1 MSVAEVRV
9 AKQAKAE
16 TAQRRAAQPDSS
28 AWVAASAGTG
38 KTKVLTDRVLSL
50 MLNGTS
56 PGRILCLTFTKA
68 AAAEMA
74 NRLADRL
81 AGWAADDEVEVIAE
95 LRALLGRAPDEETV
109 NTARQLFARVL
120 DVPGGMK
127 ILTIH
132 AFCQSL
138 LGRFPLE
145 AGVPPHFQVLDETS
159 AADMLEAAREEVL
172 ARASGDAALGEA
184 VAEVTAH
191 AQEIGFTALM
201 AELIRERGLF
211 ARLRQAH
218 GGVAALTGAVYR
230 ALQVDRAESAET
242 ILEAACDDQVL
253 DLMGLRLTLEAMLTK
268 GSKTDRAHGAL
279 IAAWLDDPAG
289 RVARFDDYLGA
300 FFTQGGEGDV
310 RKTLIHKEA
319 LAAAPGADEILESEA
334 ARLDSVRA
342 RLRALA
348 VARATA
354 ALMRLGGAI
363 LKAYERHK
371 RARALL
377 DYDDLILETRKL
389 LRRPG
394 IAPWVLFKLDGG
406 LDHVLID
413 EAQDTNPDQWSV
425 VEALTAEF
433 FVGEGQ
439 RDYPRTVF
447 AVGDA
452 KQSIFSFQRA
462 DPAAFAAMREHFAG
476 RAQDAQQRLEQVALD
491 VSFRST
497 AAVLQAVDS
506 VFAQE
511 TARDGVL
518 FGEAAV
524 RHDPVRV
531 GQAGL
536 VELWPPV
543 DPAEAEDPEPWTP
556 PLLRQPEADRS
567 PPSTDRP
574 PRARLARLIAW
585 KIWHWTRDPVGADD
599 PESWLASKVRR
610 LRPED
615 CLVLVRRRNEFVE
628 ELVRELKQLE
638 VPVAGVDRMILTD
651 QLAVMDLIA
660 LGRCL
665 LLPEDDLTLATVLKG
680 PIVGL
685 DEDQL
690 FELAHGREGT
700 LWASLRDKANRHPV
714 FAEALRL
721 LAGLQA
727 RADFVR
733 PFELYADLLGPGRGR
748 ERLLARLG
756 PDANDPIEEFLNL
769 ALLYEREQVPSLEG
783 FLHWLEAGAQEVKR
797 DLEHGQDAVRV
808 MTVHGAKGL
817 QAPVVFLPDTLQ
829 VPQDARGLLWPDER
843 PEGART
849 ERDKLL
855 LWPLRKSYDGPVAA
869 AARGA
874 ARRAQEQEYRR
885 LLYVAMTR
893 AEDRLYVCGWNSRR
907 GAPTGCWYKLI
918 EQALPDVA
926 EAVEFDFTTDL
937 SEGWAGPGWRLRQP
951 QLALP
956 ERPSTESKLPAPMV
970 PLPPWAAS
978 PPLPEPQ
985 PPRPL
990 APSRPAEAEPPVRSP
1005 LGPDEG
1011 YRYHRGR
1018 IIHRLLQS
1026 LPDLTSESR
1035 PDAARHYLAQ
1045 PLHEL
1050 TPEQQE
1056 AILAET
1062 LAVLESPDFAPLFG
1076 PDSRAEVPLVG
1087 LVPSAGKGPPQV
1099 VSGQVDRLLVTD
1111 RAVVVVDYKTNR
1123 PPPTAEAD
1131 VPVLYLRQM
1140 ASYRAVLQRIYP
1152 GLPVDCRLLWTDA
1165 PRLMQLSDAVLTGHE
1180 P

>member
-1 MSVAEVRV
+1 MGVAGARA
-9 AKQAKAE
+9 AKQSKAE
-16 TAQRRAAQPDSS
+16 AAQRRAARPDSS
-28 AWVAASAGTG
+28 VWVAASAGTG

-50 MLNGTS
+50 MLHGTP

-81 AGWAADDEVEVIAE
+81 AGWAADKEAAVIAE
-95 LRALLGRAPDEETV
+95 LHALLGRPPDEETV
-109 NTARQLFARVL
+109 TMARQLFARVL
-120 DVPGGMK
+120 DVAGGMK

-159 AADMLEAAREEVL
+159 AADMLETAREEVL
-172 ARASGDAALGEA
+172 ARASGDAALGAA

-201 AELIRERGLF
+201 AELIRERGRF
-211 ARLRQAH
+211 ARLRAAH
-218 GGVAALTGAVYR
+218 GGVAALSDAVYR
-230 ALQVDRAESAET
+230 ALEVGRDESAET
-242 ILEAACDDQVL
+242 ILATACDDQAL
-253 DLMGLRLTLEAMLTK
+253 DLMGLRFTLEALLAK
-268 GSKTDRAHGAL
+268 GSKTDREHGAL

-289 RVARFDDYLGA
+289 RVARFGDYLGA
-300 FFTQGGEGDV
+300 FFTKGGEGDV
-310 RKTLIHKEA
+310 YKTLIHKEA

-334 ARLDSVRA
+334 ARLDIVRA

-348 VARATA
+348 VAQATA
-354 ALMRLGGAI
+354 ALLRLGGAI
-363 LKAYERHK
+363 LDAYERHK

-377 DYDDLILETRKL
+377 DYDDLILETRRL
-389 LRRPG
+389 LGREG

-406 LDHVLID
+406 LDHILID

-433 FVGEGQ
+433 FAGEGQ

-462 DPAAFAAMREHFAG
+462 DPAAFAAMRTHFAG
-476 RAQDAQQRLEQVALD
+476 KARDAQQRLEQVDLD

-497 AAVLQAVDS
+497 AAVLQAVDC
-506 VFAQE
+506 VFANE
-511 TARDGVL
+511 AARDGVL

-524 RHDPVRV
+524 QHDPVRV

-536 VELWPPV
+536 VELWPPA
-543 DPAEAEDPEPWTP
+543 DPAEAEDPAPWTP
-556 PLLRQPEADRS
+556 PLLQPLEATGSRS
-567 PPSTDRP
+567 SALDRP

-585 KIWHWTRDPVGADD
+585 RIWHWTRAPAGADD

-615 CLVLVRRRNEFVE
+615 FLILVRRRNAFVE

-690 FELAHGREGT
+690 FDLAHGREGT
-700 LWASLRDKANRHPV
+700 LWVALREKAGGDPA
-714 FAEALRL
+714 FAEAHRM

-733 PFELYADLLGPGRGR
+733 PFELYAEVLGPGRGR

-829 VPQDARGLLWPDER
+829 VPQGARGLLWP
-843 PEGART
+843 EGRT
-849 ERDKLL
+849 EKVKLL
-855 LWPLRKSYDGPVAA
+855 LWPLRQGYDGPVAA
-869 AARGA
+869 GARAAV
-874 ARRAQEQEYRR
+874 RRAQEQEYRR

-907 GAPTGCWYKLI
+907 GAPAGCWYKLV
-918 EQALPDVA
+918 EQALPAVA
-926 EAVEFDFTTDL
+926 EPVDFDFTADL
-937 SEGWAGPGWRLRQP
+937 PDGWAGPGLRLRQP

-956 ERPSTESKLPAPMV
+956 EMAPPDSELPSPVAL
-970 PLPPWAAS
+970 LPPWGTA

-990 APSRPAEAEPPVRSP
+990 APSRPAEVEPTVRSP

-1026 LPDLTSESR
+1026 LPDLPVESR
-1035 PDAARHYLAQ
+1035 PAAARRYLAQ

-1050 TPEQQE
+1050 TDEQQG
-1056 AILAET
+1056 AILTET
-1062 LAVLESPDFAPLFG
+1062 LGVLENPDFAPIFG
-1076 PDSRAEVPLVG
+1076 PGSRAEVPIVG
-1087 LVPSAGKGPPQV
+1087 LVTGAGEGPPQV
-1099 VSGQVDRLLVTD
+1099 VSGQVDRLLVS
-1111 RAVVVVDYKTNR
+1111 AEVVVVVDYKTNR
-1123 PPPTAEAD
+1123 PPPTSEAD
-1131 VPVLYLRQM
+1131 VPALYLRQM
-1140 ASYRAVLQRIYP
+1140 AGYRAVLQKIYP
-1152 GLPVDCRLLWTDA
+1152 DRPVDCRLLWTDG
-1165 PRLMQLSDAVLTGHE
+1165 PRLMQLSDAALVEHE